1 MKTLKFLRTHF
12 LLAVALLTAGVTMSF
27 KMADNNSLATTHYY
41 VSEDMSEGAFQ
52 NTANWNTVNS
62 DGVNCGTLQ
71 IRPCKITVS
80 TGSSLNSVLGSKTN
94 IQVLGISEGFKPN
107 P

>member
-1 MKTLKFLRTHF
+1 MKTLKFLQNNF
-12 LLAVALLTAGVTMSF
+12 LLAAALLTAGITMSF
-27 KMADNNSLATTHYY
+27 KLADTKPLATTHYY
-41 VSEDMSEGAFQ
+41 VSEDMSEGAFK

-71 IRPCKITVS
+71 IRPCKITVAA
-80 TGSSLNSVLGSKTN
+80 GSSLGAVLGSKTN
-94 IQVLGISEGFKPN
+94 SQVLGISEGFKPN